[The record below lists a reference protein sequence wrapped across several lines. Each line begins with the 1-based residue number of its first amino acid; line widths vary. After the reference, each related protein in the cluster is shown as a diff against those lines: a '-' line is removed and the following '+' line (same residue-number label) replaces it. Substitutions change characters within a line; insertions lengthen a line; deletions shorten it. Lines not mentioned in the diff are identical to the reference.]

1 MNTAGRNVRPEAS
14 PSKPTL
20 TLPDWALFVREPFAE
35 RIISGRKTWEIRT
48 RPTHRRGRIAIMSQR
63 GLLGTVE
70 IYDVA
75 GPLTAADLVRHI
87 GKHRAPLRLLH
98 AYAAGRALYAWV
110 LREPA
115 RLDPPLVLRHGRGP
129 VVWFRL
135 TPSPCAGRSSGRS
148 TGTS

>member
-1 MNTAGRNVRPEAS
+1 MIQTGENVPREANLS
-14 PSKPTL
+14 EPTL

-75 GPLTAADLVRHI
+75 GPLTATDLVRHV

-115 RLDPPLVLRHGRGP
+115 RLDPPLVLRRGRGP

-135 TPSPCAGRSSGRS
+135 NKSV
-148 TGTS
+148 